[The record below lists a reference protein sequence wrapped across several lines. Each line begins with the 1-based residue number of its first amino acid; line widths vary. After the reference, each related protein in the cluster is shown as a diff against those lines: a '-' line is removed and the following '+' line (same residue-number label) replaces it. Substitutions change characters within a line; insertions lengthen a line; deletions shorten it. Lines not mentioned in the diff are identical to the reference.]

1 VLDFSI
7 VYYGAK
13 WRQHV
18 LDNAVIGALHDVPI
32 APFSH
37 TLTVTALDHG
47 VTLDRFEID
56 FAGSG
61 RAYGPVPETQ
71 IRK

>member
-1 VLDFSI
+1 M
-7 VYYGAK
+7 
-13 WRQHV
+13 